1 MSREINGCSG
11 EPRFDCSRGIVRKE
25 VVRRVQG
32 RGYDEMHSII
42 LIYEGDYEEPW
53 TRFDIP
59 RIIDSVTGWIDE
71 DGIFVVSD
79 EGDVYDLSAG
89 TAPQHG
95 KVEGTGVYSEDAAG
109 LGYTNRIVSIND
121 TLLITRHNS
130 QLYIRNDG
138 RWT

>member
-1 MSREINGCSG
+1 
-11 EPRFDCSRGIVRKE
+11 
-25 VVRRVQG
+25 
-32 RGYDEMHSII
+32 MHSII

-89 TAPQHG
+89 TAPQRG